1 MKRYQSTSQNRKN
14 NKSYKGTTIYN
25 SVPERD
31 DDLHFIAQQGDR
43 CDNLAFKFYGDVSL
57 YWIIARA
64 NNLIKGGLGVEP
76 GIRLRIPTD
85 TESVLNEYYQ
95 LNSLE

>member
-57 YWIIARA
+57 WWFIARV
-64 NNLIKGGLGVEP
+64 NNLKTNNIPAGTE
-76 GIRLRIPTD
+76 LRIPIT
-85 TESVLNEYYQ
+85 TQNAKGL
-95 LNSLE
+95 